1 MEYGLIGAKLGHSYS
16 KIIHEMLCGYHYDLC
31 PLPTEEEARAFLAKR
46 QFKAIN
52 VTIPYKKLVMEYCS
66 YIDPRA
72 KAIGAVNTV
81 VNKNGL
87 LYGYNTD
94 YMGFAHLCDAHGVNF
109 AGRTVL
115 ILGTGGTHNTTWAVA
130 HDRGAKQI
138 YTVSRQPDPEK
149 GELTYAQALTTGAQ
163 IIINTTPVGMYPGN
177 GDAPVDLHAFP
188 RCRGV
193 LDVIY
198 NPHRT
203 ALLLQAQ
210 ALGIPCSDGLAMLVA
225 QAKAAEEHFFSRPI
239 PDGETE
245 RILSALRHETENI
258 VLIGMPGC
266 GKSTVGA
273 ALAALTGREAVDID
287 AEIERR
293 AGCTIPE
300 IFARGGEAA
309 FRRLEHQATAE
320 AGKRTGCILLTG
332 GGAVKTPENYG
343 ALRQNG
349 RIYHLLRDVG
359 ALPTDGRPLSQ
370 GADLAAMWRERKPLY
385 ERFRDVVI
393 DNNGPAEETARA
405 IWRDFCAYSGD

>member
-1 MEYGLIGAKLGHSYS
+1 MGELVYGLLGRKLGHSWS
-16 KIIHEMLCGYHYDLC
+16 VPIHQALGCADYRLIELE
-31 PLPTEEEARAFLAKR
+31 PAELPAFLAR
-46 QFKAIN
+46 EDIGGLN
-52 VTIPYKKLVMEYCS
+52 VTIPYKMDVM
-66 YIDPRA
+66 P
-72 KAIGAVNTV
+72 
-81 VNKNGL
+81 
-87 LYGYNTD
+87 
-94 YMGFAHLCDAHGVNF
+94 LCDAVDENAAAIGSVNTIVRRNGKLLAFNTDADGFCFMARRAGVDF
-109 AGRTVL
+109 QGKKTLVLGSGGASRT
-115 ILGTGGTHNTTWAVA
+115 AVA
-130 HDRGAKQI
+130 CARQLGARE
-138 YTVSRQPDPEK
+138 TVVISRSGPDNYEN
-149 GELTYAQALTTGAQ
+149 LSRHADAD
-163 IIINTTPVGMYPGN
+163 IVVNTTPVGMYPGN
-177 GDAPVDLHAFP
+177 GAAAVDLTAFP

-203 ALLLQAQ
+203 ALVLQAQ

-225 QAKAAEEHFFSRPI
+225 QAKAAEEHFFSRSI
-239 PDGETE
+239 PDGENE
-245 RILSALRHETENI
+245 RILSALRRQMENI

-300 IFARGGEAA
+300 IFARGGEAE
-309 FRRLEHQATAE
+309 FRRLECEATAE

-359 ALPTDGRPLSQ
+359 TLPTDGRPLSQ

-385 ERFRDVVI
+385 ERFRNVVI
-393 DNNGPAEETARA
+393 DNNGPAEETAQA